1 MTQQSNLS
9 VTDTLSTAVQASIV
23 PNREYLLQGSIMDT
37 SFENL
42 IHRYC
47 YCLFF

>member
-1 MTQQSNLS
+1 MAQTQPLS
-9 VTDTLSTAVQASIV
+9 TTDTLSAAISSNIV

-42 IHRYC
+42 IHR
-47 YCLFF
+47 